1 MIICC
6 TYAQTKTFAD
16 VECLEMNL
24 FFKMIQKKVN
34 VFFINE

>member
-16 VECLEMNL
+16 VKYLEMNL

-34 VFFINE
+34 VFFISE